1 MNGTIVSMSKIFID
15 ITMSLDGFIAG
26 PDISTE
32 NPMGKG
38 GLRLHDW
45 MFGVQTELD
54 QKISGEQ
61 MQNTGAVI
69 IGRRMYETAI
79 SGPWGNENPFT
90 APVFVLTEAAP
101 EQKIEGFTYASD
113 GIESA
118 LAQAKQVAGNKN
130 IWITGANVSQQY
142 LKAGHV
148 DELHIHIA
156 PVLFMQGTRLF
167 ENLGEQHIELE
178 AQSCTQTPRAT
189 HIVYKVIQ

>member
-1 MNGTIVSMSKIFID
+1 MSKIFID

-26 PDISTE
+26 PDISSE

-38 GLRLHDW
+38 GLRLHNW
-45 MFGVQTELD
+45 MFGAQTEADKKL
-54 QKISGEQ
+54 SGEQ

-79 SGPWGNENPFT
+79 SGPWGNENPFA

-101 EQKIEGFTYASD
+101 EQKVAGFTYVTD
-113 GIESA
+113 GIQGA
-118 LAQAKQVAGNKN
+118 LSQAKKVAGDKN

-142 LKAGHV
+142 LKAGYV

-156 PVLFMQGTRLF
+156 PVLFMAGTKLF
-167 ENLGEQHIELE
+167 ENLGDQHVELE
-178 AQSCTQTPRAT
+178 VQNCIQTPGAT
-189 HIVYKVIQ
+189 HIVYKVIR

>member
-1 MNGTIVSMSKIFID
+1 MTKIFID

-26 PDISTE
+26 PDISPE

-45 MFGVQTELD
+45 LFGAQTD
-54 QKISGEQ
+54 ADKKISSEQ

-79 SGPWGNENPFT
+79 SGPWGNENPFA
-90 APVFVLTEAAP
+90 APVFVLTEVAP
-101 EQKIEGFTYASD
+101 EQKIDGFTYVKD

-118 LAQAKQVAGNKN
+118 LVLAKKVAGDKN

-156 PVLFMQGTRLF
+156 PVLFTKGTKLF
-167 ENLGEQHIELE
+167 ENIGDQNIELE
-178 AQSCTQTPRAT
+178 VQGCVQTPAAT
-189 HIVYKVIQ
+189 HIVYKVIR

>member
-1 MNGTIVSMSKIFID
+1 MTKIFID

-26 PDISTE
+26 PDISAE

-45 MFGVQTELD
+45 MFGVQTD
-54 QKISGEQ
+54 ADKKIGSEQ

-79 SGPWGNENPFT
+79 SGPWGNENPFA

-101 EQKIEGFTYASD
+101 EQIIDGFTYVSD

-118 LAQAKQVAGNKN
+118 LAQAKKVAADKN
-130 IWITGANVSQQY
+130 IWITGANVSQQF

-156 PVLFMQGTRLF
+156 PVLFTKGTKLF
-167 ENLGEQHIELE
+167 ENIGDQHIELK
-178 AQSCTQTPRAT
+178 ALSCEQTPGAT
-189 HIVYKVIQ
+189 HIVYKVSK